1 MEEHKDESGVG
12 GCQPD
17 AARPEC
23 GEKRV
28 GLACSGDDLRD
39 PDWNSRVSLFLYLS
53 CLSCCSLVQPMPV
66 SLHYASVHLQY
77 PVRLCG
83 DCSLFSL
90 SLQLSLPLTPYT
102 TIQTAAPTLN
112 SEYIPCL
119 SAEPL
124 RHTFS
129 RASHF
134 RPLYSLALPYP
145 TSSFTQCS
153 PRADMAFDLPPTS
166 TTNTQATAES
176 CQLRSTRT
184 SSTRQPCQTTVN
196 SLRNIYPTHLNTRLC
211 ASRGSPSRSDAS
223 RCAYRS
229 ENNSPSSSSPP
240 PSSALLSSQ

>member
-90 SLQLSLPLTPYT
+90 SLSLQLSLPLTSPHTLPYKLPPRLST
-102 TIQTAAPTLN
+102 VNTFLAYQLSLCDI
-112 SEYIPCL
+112 L
-119 SAEPL
+119 SA
-124 RHTFS
+124 
-129 RASHF
+129 
-134 RPLYSLALPYP
+134 SL
-145 TSSFTQCS
+145 
-153 PRADMAFDLPPTS
+153 PTS
-166 TTNTQATAES
+166 TSAHCTLSPCPTRPAPSPNARPALIWPSTLLQRPLPTPRPRPNRVS
-176 CQLRSTRT
+176 FVRPVHHRRDNLVRPRSIVCGT
-184 SSTRQPCQTTVN
+184 SIPHT
-196 SLRNIYPTHLNTRLC
+196 
-211 ASRGSPSRSDAS
+211 
-223 RCAYRS
+223 
-229 ENNSPSSSSPP
+229 
-240 PSSALLSSQ
+240 

>member
-1 MEEHKDESGVG
+1 MSILGYSCVSLSYISCVCNGHTHPMEEHKDESGVG
-12 GCQPD
+12 GCQPV

-28 GLACSGDDLRD
+28 GLACSGGDLRD

-102 TIQTAAPTLN
+102 TIHTAAPTLN

-129 RASHF
+129 
-134 RPLYSLALPYP
+134 
-145 TSSFTQCS
+145 
-153 PRADMAFDLPPTS
+153 
-166 TTNTQATAES
+166 
-176 CQLRSTRT
+176 
-184 SSTRQPCQTTVN
+184 
-196 SLRNIYPTHLNTRLC
+196 
-211 ASRGSPSRSDAS
+211 
-223 RCAYRS
+223 
-229 ENNSPSSSSPP
+229 
-240 PSSALLSSQ
+240 